1 MYGIRSVSAEG
12 TYYLV
17 NGWKKHNTFW
27 SRYPD
32 PAKCGFR
39 TKGYAARSLNRLFE
53 IMPEYLD
60 DEISLVRFNEQ
71 TRKAEVICIA
81 EKI

>member
-1 MYGIRSVSAEG
+1 MYGIKSVSADG

-17 NGWKKHNTFW
+17 NGWNKHRAFW

-32 PAKCGFR
+32 PVKCGFK

-53 IMPEYLD
+53 IMPEYLE

-71 TRKAEVICIA
+71 TRKVEVLCVAERI
-81 EKI
+81 